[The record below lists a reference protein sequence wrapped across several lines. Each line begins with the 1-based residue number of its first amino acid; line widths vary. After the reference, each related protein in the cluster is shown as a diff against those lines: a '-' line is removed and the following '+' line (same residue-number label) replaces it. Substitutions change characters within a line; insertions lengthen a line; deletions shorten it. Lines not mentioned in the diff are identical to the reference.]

1 MPSGVA
7 WAQGEERWKSH
18 RRGCGDPGRRAWT
31 PRGEGF
37 ETLGGIGNPDRARTA
52 GQGHTSVEG
61 SEAEGFSRIPRRSG
75 EAGYGQGRCAAG
87 SKPGPRSGPRPAPL
101 GARPPI
107 AQAWSPARRLKAEG
121 VASCARPRR
130 PRATS
135 RSTYPGLVAGPA
147 FGLASRQRG

>member
-7 WAQGEERWKSH
+7 WAQEEERWKSH

-37 ETLGGIGNPDRARTA
+37 QTLGRVGDPGRARTA
-52 GQGHTSVEG
+52 GQGHASVEG
-61 SEAEGFSRIPRRSG
+61 SEACQVPRRSG

-121 VASCARPRR
+121 VASRARLRR

-135 RSTYPGLVAGPA
+135 RSARPGLVAAPA